1 MAQNVVDFSGNPSGS
16 GLMDDYLDK
25 DQQNVLTSNSGIQ
38 RPSYA
43 VAGTKWLDT
52 SVTPW
57 SWKMYDGTNDV
68 ALGTVNPSTHLF
80 TPKTPLTTAGDI
92 LVQGADGNLSKLA
105 AGVAGTVLTANGAG
119 ALPSYQVNPIGI
131 LTYSS
136 SYTYKKND
144 IVVSTN
150 EDDETALYK
159 SLVDS
164 NVGND
169 LTDETKWEKLLLGGG
184 GNPIGTIGYTT
195 RTDVPNGGAWCDGAE
210 YTQAQFPDV
219 YQMLVDGKLSST
231 DYSIFNN
238 SVSTNGYCA
247 LFALDSSAQK
257 FKVPKLLDKYVM
269 DLADDVPVV
278 GNGMALGISGVASS
292 AVVTRYLLSGRT
304 YPNQDRFGLLC
315 ASSVNGLVGD
325 TGSEDNFAANTLVGL
340 TTDPEKSGMIADTSN
355 LGKTVTLKAY
365 VVLYSSAAGASE
377 VQAAEFINALTNKA
391 NVGLDNVS
399 PVQSFKDMSVG
410 WGMPDYNA
418 GIALSYNSF
427 VSAWT
432 APSDGVICGKANW
445 NSSTKYLTINGSIV
459 QGGDTECYGIF
470 FFVSKGDV
478 IHNDSGVIESSH
490 TYLTFYPL
498 KGV

>member
-57 SWKMYDGTNDV
+57 LWKMYDGTNDV
-68 ALGTVNPSTHLF
+68 TLGTVNPSTHLF
-80 TPKTPLTTAGDI
+80 TPATPLTTAGDI

-150 EDDETALYK
+150 EYDETALYK

-278 GNGMALGISGVASS
+278 GNGMALGISGKDSGI
-292 AVVTRYLLSGRT
+292 VTRYLLSGPA
-304 YPNQDRFGLLC
+304 YPSQDRGGLLC
-315 ASSVNGLVGD
+315 TSSVNGLVGD
-325 TGSEDNFAANTLVGL
+325 TSSEDNFTGNTLVGL

-365 VVLYSSAAGASE
+365 VVLYSSVAGASE
-377 VQAAEFINALTNKA
+377 VQAAEFIQGLSGKA
-391 NVGLDNVS
+391 NVGLDNVT

-410 WGMPDYNA
+410 WGMPDYGAEVTGLTMPYTAVADGYIKPTASINKYMKFKI
-418 GIALSYNSF
+418 GNSEDF
-427 VSAWT
+427 V
-432 APSDGVICGKANW
+432 V
-445 NSSTKYLTINGSIV
+445 NSSYWADQSLFPI
-459 QGGDTECYGIF
+459 
-470 FFVSKGDV
+470 SKGETV
-478 IHNDSGVIESSH
+478 IKTEGDFLQMSFI
-490 TYLTFYPL
+490 PC
-498 KGV
+498 KGVN